1 MIGRGI
7 SSGAESVFVLE
18 GHVRTRVGE
27 GSYCWTNE
35 CSDKKEKVS
44 GDCQW
49 DKWGDSDLS
58 LLPYGVEKEKLVTG
72 SSLIP

>member
-1 MIGRGI
+1 MICRGI
-7 SSGAESVFVLE
+7 SSGAESVFVLD

-35 CSDKKEKVS
+35 CSDKKEKAL

-49 DKWGDSDLS
+49 DKLGGQRFVPAAVRS
-58 LLPYGVEKEKLVTG
+58 VEKEKLVRE
-72 SSLIP
+72 LV